1 LRIILVGDTFDRVV
15 CGGVHKK
22 IYLVKKCFWKA
33 KNLQFFFKKKLR
45 LLELARTG
53 SCWHPCE
60 DCQTNLAATM
70 EPPNVV
76 AATITVAAKHK

>member
-1 LRIILVGDTFDRVV
+1 MGDTFDSVV

-45 LLELARTG
+45 LLEPAQVAAGTHVKTARQI
-53 SCWHPCE
+53 WR
-60 DCQTNLAATM
+60 
-70 EPPNVV
+70 PPNVV